1 MPQTHPTV
9 LVLTA
14 LALEYAAVRPHI
26 EDREELVHPDDAGTR
41 VEHGRLSDTG
51 WYIALAELGEGNSNA
66 AALTT
71 QIIGWLKPEAVLF
84 VGVAGSLKSDIGL
97 GDVVVGTKV
106 YGIHGGKQTE
116 TGFQVRPEA
125 WPVSNALVSA
135 ARSAV
140 RDMDGVRAHFKPI
153 ASGDVVLADAE
164 SEIATHLRE
173 RYNDAAA
180 IEMEGAGALR
190 AAHLNGQLHA
200 LVLRGISDHA
210 DAAKHTADAT
220 GSQERAAAQAASV
233 AVATLRKHRPRAVR
247 IDSSDT
253 EEGPQRVGG
262 ASHRGDHVDLRGGTF
277 YGPVIGKQIGH
288 QP

>member
-14 LALEYAAVRPHI
+14 LALEYAAVRLHI

-41 VEHGRLSDTG
+41 VERGRLPDTD
-51 WYIALAELGEGNSNA
+51 WYVALAELGEGNSNA

-71 QIIGWLKPEAVLF
+71 QIIGWLKPEALLF
-84 VGVAGSLKSDIGL
+84 VGVAGSLKADIVI

-116 TGFQVRPEA
+116 KGFQVRPEA
-125 WPVSNALVSA
+125 WPVSNALLSA

-140 RDMDGVRAHFKPI
+140 RDMADVRAHFKPI

-164 SEIATHLRE
+164 SKIAQHLRE
-173 RYNDAAA
+173 NYNDAAA
-180 IEMEGAGALR
+180 IEMEGAGAVR

-200 LVLRGISDHA
+200 LVLRGISDQA
-210 DAAKHTADAT
+210 DAAKHEADAT
-220 GSQERAAAQAASV
+220 GSQERCGCPGGLGGVGDATEAPAA
-233 AVATLRKHRPRAVR
+233 R
-247 IDSSDT
+247 
-253 EEGPQRVGG
+253 GPQRLLR
-262 ASHRGDHVDLRGGTF
+262 HRGGSPTGRRGRRSLARR
-277 YGPVIGKQIGH
+277 
-288 QP
+288 